1 MEAQNQNGSDLRT
14 LETLSIF
21 TDTTLLCPKASLR
34 LANFVGEICPA
45 LMDDDSLN
53 YIPVGPN
60 ILSPDYLIYSSN
72 CSRYTETVLLK
83 RIGSDYSFI
92 CTTAGE
98 ILRFD
103 YNDNELTLYVRKQAC
118 CCDYFNEYD
127 IIQVDREDLVSTT
140 QFIFHQNTKVSSI
153 QPLKKSFKGMLR
165 TTPEKYYEMKIDTC
179 AGGAIIRGNQWH
191 KVSMNDIVYSL
202 QKQGRW
208 TLVAVKTSSDNWNIG
223 WIK

>member
-1 MEAQNQNGSDLRT
+1 MNAQDQNGGDLRT

-21 TDTTLLCPKASLR
+21 ADTTLRSPAATLR

-53 YIPVGPN
+53 YIPAGSN

-72 CSRYTETVLLK
+72 CSPYTETVLLK
-83 RIGSDYSFI
+83 RIGSEYSFM

-103 YNDNELTLYVRKQAC
+103 YNDDELTLYVRKQAC

-127 IIQVDREDLVSTT
+127 IIQVDREDLLSTT
-140 QFIFHQNTKVSSI
+140 QFIFHQNTKVSVI
-153 QPLKKSFKGMLR
+153 QPLKKSFKGILR
-165 TTPEKYYEMKIDTC
+165 TTPEKYNEVKIDTC
-179 AGGAIIRGNQWH
+179 TGGGIIRGNHWH
-191 KVSMNDIVYSL
+191 TLSMSDTVYSL

-208 TLVAVKTSSDNWNIG
+208 TLVAVKTSPDNWNIG
-223 WIK
+223 WIR